1 MTRPLATKHK
11 HDRTTPTKHTDNT
24 TTTKPATPTPT
35 NTPNRERGE
44 RRPEEGSWRE
54 AGGEKIIRKKEG
66 KRRKGE
72 GKEEIKEGRRGGGK
86 EGRREGG
93 KEGKPQNHKTTKRG
107 QGGIEP
113 PTSSTLRRNHATR
126 PLSRI

>member
-11 HDRTTPTKHTDNT
+11 HGRTTPTKHTDNT

-54 AGGEKIIRKKEG
+54 AGGEKKES
-66 KRRKGE
+66 RRKD
-72 GKEEIKEGRRGGGK
+72 GKEKG
-86 EGRREGG
+86 
-93 KEGKPQNHKTTKRG
+93 
-107 QGGIEP
+107 
-113 PTSSTLRRNHATR
+113 
-126 PLSRI
+126 